1 MHYTVTLDITSEK
14 ALELLRNLENLHL
27 IRLHEDTVKP
37 KDTSAIRYLKG
48 KMTKQSPEEIE
59 RIFRE
64 MRGR

>member
-27 IRLHEDTVKP
+27 IRLHENTLKP

>member
-27 IRLHEDTVKP
+27 IRLHENTLKP

-59 RIFRE
+59 RIFKE